1 MPTMLVNVQHCWYS
15 IVSPEIQSGFSH
27 KEDKMVKNLIRK
39 IWSHL
44 PGPLRLRLIRM
55 TQRKFTVSV
64 AAIIT
69 NRDGKVLLLEHLLRP
84 QRSGWGIPGGFINF
98 GEQFEDAIRREL
110 KEETGIEL
118 TSLSVV
124 RMRTLGR
131 HVEIMFRAVTVDEPR
146 ILSREICA
154 FGWFAVDEM
163 PSEMS
168 RVQKQLVRDVLADDT
183 DSLLADLLEKTAPLG
198 QKP

>member
-1 MPTMLVNVQHCWYS
+1 
-15 IVSPEIQSGFSH
+15 
-27 KEDKMVKNLIRK
+27 MVKNLIKK
-39 IWSHL
+39 IWSRL
-44 PGPLRLRLIRM
+44 PGSVRLRLIRM

-64 AAIIT
+64 AAVIT
-69 NRDGKVLLLEHLLRP
+69 NREGKVLLLEHLLRP

-118 TSLSVV
+118 NSLSVA

-131 HVEIMFRAVTVDEPR
+131 HVEIMFRARTDDEPQ
-146 ILSREICA
+146 ILSSEICS
-154 FGWFAVDEM
+154 FGWFAIDEM
-163 PSEMS
+163 PTEMS
-168 RVQKQLVRDVLADDT
+168 RVQRSLVREVLADET
-183 DSLLADLLEKTAPLG
+183 DLLLADLLEKTAPLG